1 MFYHVRVALKAK
13 SAKASS
19 SVAFELDLT
28 RQKITQS
35 IAIPFLRK
43 KMFYCGGTVVEPGTV
58 ESINFNETSQ
68 SSTELRP
75 FILAER
81 AASNILTL
89 SPPELEVTWKGKD
102 ITREILDEAS
112 SQVYNEPMERL
123 KSQDASKTK
132 VFLVHG
138 HDILALDQT
147 ELLLRRWGL
156 DPIIIRDKASR
167 GMTVIEKIEAN
178 SDVGY
183 ALVLLTPDDVGGVK
197 GGQELQPRAR
207 QNAIWEW
214 GYLVAKL
221 GRNRVACLRKD
232 SVEVPSDLHGV
243 VRIDVGDNIRDS
255 SADIA
260 RELRAAGYVLR
271 DE

>member
-1 MFYHVRVALKAK
+1 
-13 SAKASS
+13 
-19 SVAFELDLT
+19 LT
-28 RQKITQS
+28 REKLKQG
-35 IAIPFLRK
+35 IAIPFLERK
-43 KMFYCGGTVVEPGTV
+43 VFYCGGTVVEPGTV
-58 ESINFNETSQ
+58 ESINFNETGQ
-68 SSTELRP
+68 SSAELRP

-89 SPPELEVTWKGKD
+89 SAPELEVTWKGKD
-102 ITREILDEAS
+102 VTREILDEVS
-112 SQVYNEPMERL
+112 SETSNQPIERE
-123 KSQDASKTK
+123 SQGTSTTK
-132 VFLVHG
+132 VFLIHG

-183 ALVLLTPDDVGGVK
+183 ALVFLTPDDVGGVK

-207 QNAIWEW
+207 QNVIWEW
-214 GYLVAKL
+214 GYLVARR